1 MRNKVDTGTGEEA
14 IIGEHQRPARQF
26 TALVMDLIKLE
37 LHLGARERSDED
49 HIGNLAVQAVTA
61 FVKVYA

>member
-1 MRNKVDTGTGEEA
+1 
-14 IIGEHQRPARQF
+14 
-26 TALVMDLIKLE
+26 MDLIKLE
-37 LHLGARERSDED
+37 LHLGAREGSDED